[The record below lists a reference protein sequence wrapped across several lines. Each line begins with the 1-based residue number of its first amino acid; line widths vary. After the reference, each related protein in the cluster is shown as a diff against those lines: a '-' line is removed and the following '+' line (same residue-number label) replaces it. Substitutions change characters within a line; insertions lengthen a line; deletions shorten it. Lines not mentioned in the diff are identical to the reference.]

1 MGLKSFKGLRV
12 LTVYGLRIRTYGFYG
27 LRLTALKEAEMKN
40 HKDLDVWQLSM
51 DLVTDIYK
59 LTCGFPKEELYG
71 LSNQMRRAAVSVPSN
86 IAEGAARNSKKEFNQ
101 FLHISL
107 GSLAEVETQLIISRN
122 LGFASGLEAL
132 LAKVDRVKKMLNGLI
147 FHLKK

>member
-1 MGLKSFKGLRV
+1 
-12 LTVYGLRIRTYGFYG
+12 
-27 LRLTALKEAEMKN
+27 MKN

-51 DLVTDIYK
+51 GLVTDIYK
-59 LTCGFPKEELYG
+59 LTGVFPKEEIYG

-86 IAEGAARNSKKEFNQ
+86 IAEGAARNSKKEFIQ

-107 GSLAEVETQLIISRN
+107 GSLAEVETQLIISNN
-122 LGFASGLEAL
+122 LEYALAIESFLE
-132 LAKVDRVKKMLNGLI
+132 KVERVKRMLNGLI

>member
-1 MGLKSFKGLRV
+1 
-12 LTVYGLRIRTYGFYG
+12 
-27 LRLTALKEAEMKN
+27 MKN

-59 LTCGFPKEELYG
+59 LTYEFPKEELYG
-71 LSNQMRRAAVSVPSN
+71 LSNQMRRAAVSIPSN
-86 IAEGAARNSKKEFNQ
+86 IAEGAARNSKKEFIQ

-107 GSLAEVETQLIISRN
+107 GSLAEVETQLIISNN
-122 LGFASGLEAL
+122 LGFASGLDAFL
-132 LAKVDRVKKMLNGLI
+132 GKVDRVKKMLNGLI